1 MDSSSIDITLG
12 KSLYSITDTGFLVIY
27 SSKYNYAEDLEIMK
41 LILKYGRIILDD
53 DFNAPIPFIVE
64 GVSILICGKKFNQPL
79 DNLPCSLRLLQI
91 GAVRDKFYSD
101 FTKSLKNLPHG
112 LEDLRVFA
120 NEKTGVITKDLGIYL
135 PSSVKKLC
143 IHTAESPDI
152 NMLPDSIEE
161 LYIELY
167 TRMLE
172 KELEDIVK
180 IPKNLKSFYGDS
192 ADWKFRNGLKAK
204 FPNIE
209 VKTVGMSD
217 YWLLYAKY

>member
-12 KSLYSITDTGFLVIY
+12 KPLYSITDTGFLVIY
-27 SSKYNYAEDLEIMK
+27 SSKYNYAEDPEIMK

-53 DFNAPIPFIVE
+53 DFNAPIPIPFIVE
-64 GVSILICGKKFNQPL
+64 GVSILICGKKFNQQL

-91 GAVRDKFYSD
+91 GAVRDKFYCD
-101 FTKSLKNLPHG
+101 FAKSLKNLPHG
-112 LEDLRVFA
+112 LEDLRIFA
-120 NEKTGVITKDLGIYL
+120 NKIITKDLGIYL
-135 PSSVKKLC
+135 PSSIKKLC

-161 LYIELY
+161 LYIERY

-180 IPKNLKSFYGDS
+180 IPKNLKLFCGDS

-209 VKTVGMSD
+209 VKTVGISD
-217 YWLLYAKY
+217 YWLLYVKYE